1 MTIDA
6 ITLRRTFVYDAV
18 TGFFYRAG
26 ARYPINPSGRVDR
39 QGYIT
44 IKIDGQIYFAH
55 RLAWLYIYG
64 EWPSNIIDHI
74 NRERDDNRICNLRD
88 VSSSQNNLN
97 RTLDPKGRGASGRKG
112 ITLLK
117 RKDGTLR
124 YQATICRGGDVVYL
138 GLFDD
143 IEAASAAYEPAAAKR
158 NIR

>member
-18 TGFFYRAG
+18 TGLFYRAG
-26 ARYPINPSGRVDR
+26 RYPVKPSGRKDPK
-39 QGYIT
+39 GYIT
-44 IKIDGQIYFAH
+44 LKINGRGYFAH

-64 EWPSNIIDHI
+64 EWPSEIIDHI

-97 RTLDPKGRGASGRKG
+97 RTLNPKGRGASGRKG
-112 ITLLK
+112 VTVLT
-117 RKDGTLR
+117 RKDGTIR
-124 YQATICRGGDVVYL
+124 YQATICKNGDVAYL

-143 IEAASAAYEPAAAKR
+143 IETAAAAYEAAAAKR
-158 NIR
+158 TIR